1 VTDIQNSTD
10 RWLASENIK
19 NYEKKFQETQ
29 DENGRG
35 VLRRLIEE
43 EHNTLGKLDQS
54 DWRRK

>member
-1 VTDIQNSTD
+1 MTDIQKSTG

-19 NYEKKFQETQ
+19 NYEKKIQETQ

-43 EHNTLGKLDQS
+43 EHNKLGKLDQS
-54 DWRRK
+54 DWRRG